1 MATNLYHAKIH
12 IQNMTKH
19 IIHPARSIL
28 SQHMSAQLFCTRT
41 AQKHHC
47 ICYSISPSHPT
58 SQYNGTAFILVRKCI
73 LSIFI
78 HHENPNIK
86 IALMT
91 SSTKNL
97 LFIISI
103 SNTPHDQIGAR
114 DMKLQN
120 DKQMALIVKSKTKK
134 TILVNGP

>member
-1 MATNLYHAKIH
+1 MNTQLEEFPCTCEELTSTRNSW
-12 IQNMTKH
+12 T
-19 IIHPARSIL
+19 L
-28 SQHMSAQLFCTRT
+28 SRT
-41 AQKHHC
+41 
-47 ICYSISPSHPT
+47 S
-58 SQYNGTAFILVRKCI
+58 LVRKCI

-86 IALMT
+86 IALLT

-134 TILVNGP
+134 QL